1 MENIDSLL
9 SQVKIDGTINA
20 KDFVTSLLFS
30 EKDDTKLK
38 NLRSDFKT
46 KFLDPF
52 VKELKSIKSED
63 IKKMFDPLGISEIS
77 EDLKD
82 DFQKYQ
88 KQIKEF
94 LKIDIPKKDQAAD
107 QNNRLNNT
115 SVESVI
121 PQNVKENIAQA
132 ETQNVSEQ
140 GVFGPKITTI
150 EFADDSKS
158 FLTELINNTQ
168 EKALER
174 EAASEKMFKKYF
186 EDSLK
191 NQKEL
196 LDATGSS
203 GFLGMLGKLLA
214 LGGIATVLVS
224 VFWEDYIKPWLE
236 EKFNVDLDGVF
247 QKFEGTI
254 EAIGKFFTMSGL
266 KITFGPLLNIVGN
279 TLKSFGQLIEDGL
292 TWVFKGLFGGA
303 GDDLAKGGAEAA
315 AKSGIF
321 KNFLP
326 KLAGGLFKGV
336 GTVVL
341 KGIPVIGALLSFYF
355 AYDRY
360 QKSDYVGAVIDVV
373 GGLANI
379 LSFTPLAPL
388 ALPLSLG
395 AAALNAFL
403 DYKSAGAPDTNTSK
417 LGFLSDM
424 ALGLYNMLKKIPLIG
439 GIITSTEGMWKFFS
453 NIITGNWAG
462 AKEGLELMTEFPLF
476 GVFPSILLAFL
487 DATETNPQTGGFSF
501 NVTSFMDKL
510 KTRVGKS
517 VLGWLSFLPNS
528 WLQTIADAMGVPFD
542 GGGTEEGPTVQ
553 ETKQNA
559 LERARQIPEGTEYK
573 EEVFDKLNEQRK
585 DSYARVREA
594 ASEMN
599 ENDTFWGK
607 LSGQYQEAQQ
617 KFEMLS
623 DNLDI
628 ITAKTEAYGK
638 LNPLKD
644 QEKWT
649 EDDYKKGV
657 ADAFRDV
664 AEEMKKMNEKNGVT
678 INTSKP
684 VDDFVM
690 QPKGVP
696 SLIVDKANNQTYQTA
711 PNDEITASKKGGIFD
726 KSLEE
731 LKLIMTE
738 VNKGILSLN
747 SNIGNIQPNII
758 NNNNTNV
765 TGSGDE
771 KNSIAKAMYDV
782 NTDKRS
788 DWWRISRE
796 YASTI

>member
-52 VKELKSIKSED
+52 VKELKNIKSED
-63 IKKMFDPLGISEIS
+63 IKKMLDPLGISEIS

-82 DFQKYQ
+82 DFEKYQ

-94 LKIDIPKKDQAAD
+94 LKIEIPKKDKAAD

-115 SVESVI
+115 NVESVI
-121 PQNVKENIAQA
+121 PQNVRDNIAQT
-132 ETQNVSEQ
+132 ETQNISEQ
-140 GVFGPKITTI
+140 GAFGPKVTTI
-150 EFADDSKS
+150 EFADDSKA
-158 FLTELINNTQ
+158 FLTDLIDRTQ
-168 EKALER
+168 KEALER
-174 EAASEKMFKKYF
+174 EAASGKMFKKYF
-186 EDSLK
+186 EDTLK

-196 LDATGSS
+196 IDATGSD

-214 LGGIATVLVS
+214 VGGIATVLVS
-224 VFWEDYIKPWLE
+224 AFWEDHIKPWLE
-236 EKFNVDLDGVF
+236 EKFNIDLDGVF

-254 EAIGKFFTMSGL
+254 EAIGKFFTMGGL
-266 KITFGPLLNIVGN
+266 KITFGPLLSIVGN

-336 GTVVL
+336 GQTVL
-341 KGIPVIGALLSFYF
+341 KGIPVIGSLLSFYF
-355 AYDRY
+355 AYDRF
-360 QKSDYVGAVIDVV
+360 QKSDYIGAVIDVV
-373 GGLANI
+373 GGLANL

-388 ALPLSLG
+388 AIPLSLG

-403 DYKSAGAPDTNTSK
+403 DYKSAGTPDTNQAK
-417 LGFLSDM
+417 LGFLGDM
-424 ALGLYNMLKKIPLIG
+424 AVGLYNMLKKIPLIG

-487 DATETNPQTGGFSF
+487 DATESNPQTGGFSF
-501 NVTSFMDKL
+501 NLTGFMDKL

-528 WLQTIADAMGVPFD
+528 WLQTIADAMGVPFE
-542 GGGTEEGPTVQ
+542 GGGTEEDGPTVQ
-553 ETKQNA
+553 ETRQKA

-573 EEVFDKLNEQRK
+573 EEIYDKLNEQRK

-594 ASEMN
+594 SSEMN
-599 ENDTFWGK
+599 ESDTFWGK
-607 LSGQYQEAQQ
+607 ISGQHQETQQ

-638 LNPLKD
+638 LNPLK
-644 QEKWT
+644 QETWT
-649 EDDYKKGV
+649 RDDEVREMAKSLRDGLNDLQKTHEKIDAPKK
-657 ADAFRDV
+657 
-664 AEEMKKMNEKNGVT
+664 
-678 INTSKP
+678 
-684 VDDFVM
+684 VDDFIM
-690 QPKGVP
+690 EPKAVSPLIIDRSNNKAYEP
-696 SLIVDKANNQTYQTA
+696 ST
-711 PNDEITASKKGGIFD
+711 NDEITASKKGGIFD

-731 LKLIMTE
+731 LKLIMSE

-747 SNIGNIQPNII
+747 SNISNIQPSII
-758 NNNNTNV
+758 NNNNTSV
-765 TGSGDE
+765 MGSGDE